1 MNTSIGV
8 VGATGKAGS
17 ELIKFLSTQK
27 NISIHA
33 FVRDIEKAKRMS
45 SDQVELRQFDF
56 SVLDHHAFNGID
68 KLFWLVPHNEKYEK
82 EWLNTIRSS
91 SIKHIV
97 LLSSIF
103 PDIFK
108 LRASE
113 ILIEK
118 SGIPYTILRPNT
130 FMQNFNN
137 QEKSSITKNNA
148 FYYPADMGKTSFIDV
163 RDIAEAAATVL
174 LSDDHT
180 NQIYTLTGDES
191 LNYYQ
196 IAEILSK
203 ACNRSIQYVDT
214 WNHPEYEN
222 HDFKNE
228 EIWQAFFAGVRE
240 ELFDGISKDLSLLL
254 KRPAIKFK
262 EYANDYWRVSS

>member
-8 VGATGKAGS
+8 VGATGTVGS
-17 ELIKFLSTQK
+17 ELIKILSTKK

-33 FVRDIEKAKRMS
+33 FVRDIEKAKRMNL
-45 SDQVELRQFDF
+45 DHVQLRQFDF
-56 SVLDHHAFNGID
+56 SALDQNVFNGID
-68 KLFWLVPHNEKYEK
+68 RIFWLVPANEVLEK
-82 EWLNTIRSS
+82 EWLDIIKAS

-103 PDIFK
+103 PDIFEM
-108 LRASE
+108 RASE

-118 SGIPYTILRPNT
+118 SEIPYAILRPNT
-130 FMQNFNN
+130 FMQNFNTD
-137 QEKSSITKNNA
+137 EKNSITKNNA
-148 FYYPADMGKTSFIDV
+148 FYYPADLGKTSFIDV
-163 RDIAEAAATVL
+163 RDIAEVAATIL

-180 NQIYTLTGDES
+180 NKIYTLTGDES

-203 ACNRSIQYVDT
+203 VCNRAIRYVDT
-214 WNHPEYEN
+214 WSHPEYEN

-228 EIWQAFFAGVRE
+228 SVWQAFFAGVRQG
-240 ELFDGISKDLSLLL
+240 LFGEISNDLSLLL

-262 EYANDYWRVSS
+262 KYANDYWSAS